1 MSGEDLLK
9 PRDTKAAKALIK
21 REIKTEVKTEEVK
34 TEEVKTEE
42 VKPEKKSRRRKKA
55 ASSTTGSDSGLATS
69 PPSQQSQP
77 SPEYMPTNM
86 SDYQKDSP
94 RAVSKKS
101 FVVLKAI

>member
-21 REIKTEVKTEEVK
+21 REIKTEVKTEEI
-34 TEEVKTEE
+34 KTEE